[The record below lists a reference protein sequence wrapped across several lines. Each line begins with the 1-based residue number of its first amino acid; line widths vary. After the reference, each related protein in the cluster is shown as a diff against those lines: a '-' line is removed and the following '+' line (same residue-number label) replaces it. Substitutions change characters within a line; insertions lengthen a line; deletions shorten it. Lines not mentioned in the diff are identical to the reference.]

1 MSDMGE
7 KYYLVVQDFQTPF
20 MTITGQAHKPHK
32 IEYTKFRQGQTI
44 KGKMHYRGGKPAFVM
59 VDNTLVI
66 PLNVIKNIHAED
78 ISVNKVNSSSFDAS
92 TKVYKVPTDK
102 YKYSDAAIAGAIIGV
117 AAVYFAQK
125 KGLKIYDASQPKNR
139 LIAMGAGALIFA
151 ILGAYVAKR
160 FSGDDKILKKD
171 TAIN

>member
-1 MSDMGE
+1 MEE
-7 KYYLVVQDFQTPF
+7 KQYLVVQDFSTPF

-32 IEYTKFRQGQTI
+32 IEYTKFRKGQTL

-59 VDNTLVI
+59 VDDTLVI

-78 ISVNKVNSSSFDAS
+78 ISVNHVNSSSFDAS

-102 YKYSDAAIAGAIIGV
+102 YKYTDAAIIGAFIGIG
-117 AAVYFAQK
+117 AVYLGQK
-125 KGLKIYDASQPKNR
+125 KGLKIYDAAVPKNR
-139 LIAMGAGALIFA
+139 FIAMGAGALVGA
-151 ILGAYVAKR
+151 ILGAYIAKR

-171 TAIN
+171 TPIK